1 MLVRLR
7 ELQLVLNDV
16 TKLINIFH
24 TVAIWVHK
32 DKQSSC
38 KMGKAAV

>member
-7 ELQLVLNDV
+7 ELQLVLNGV

-24 TVAIWVHK
+24 TVAISGHK

-38 KMGKAAV
+38 KMGKVTV